1 MRTITVSG
9 PLHPGESLHVSVRD
23 RLIPLRRMLVAL
35 ATGIALLV
43 PGSYALAAPTDR
55 LAGILL
61 ADDPALAAAAPETV
75 APAGIL
81 RTADGRT
88 LWEREADDRRAMAST
103 TKIMT
108 ALVVLDRADF
118 GDVITVSAAAEAVGD
133 AEIDLRAGQ
142 RVSVDTLFRAM
153 LVPSANDAAYA
164 LAEYVA
170 GTIPAFAQLMNEKA
184 RALGLQHSAFTN
196 PTGLDADGHYT
207 SASDLATLAAVAMGN
222 ERFAQAVGLSEITVE
237 HASGERRVHEST
249 NELLDV
255 YDGIVGVKT
264 GHTRAAGWC
273 FVGAA
278 ERDGVGLTAVVLG
291 TGSNEARFAEAQ
303 ALLDW
308 GFEHYALTQVSS
320 AESTAALVPVSDFLD
335 VTVAAVVSDSVSVP
349 VFDLD
354 GEVTARADVLS
365 SAEAPIAA
373 GQRLGTLTVSQG
385 DRLLAQVP
393 LVAAADVPRPDAFEA
408 VGIWLTRLW
417 RAAFGGAVAAEP
429 VLMM

>member
-1 MRTITVSG
+1 
-9 PLHPGESLHVSVRD
+9 
-23 RLIPLRRMLVAL
+23 
-35 ATGIALLV
+35 
-43 PGSYALAAPTDR
+43 
-55 LAGILL
+55 
-61 ADDPALAAAAPETV
+61 
-75 APAGIL
+75 
-81 RTADGRT
+81 
-88 LWEREADDRRAMAST
+88 MAST

-108 ALVVLDRADF
+108 ALVVLDHADF
-118 GDVITVSAAAEAVGD
+118 GETITISAAAEAVGD

-142 RVSVDTLFRAM
+142 RVSVDTLFEAM

-207 SASDLATLAAVAMGN
+207 CASDLATLAAVAMTH
-222 ERFAQAVGLSEITVE
+222 ERFAETVALSEVTVE
-237 HASGERRVHEST
+237 HASGAERTYPST
-249 NELLDV
+249 NQLLRND
-255 YDGIVGVKT
+255 YEGIVGVKT

-291 TGSNEARFAEAQ
+291 TGSDAARFAEAQ

-308 GFEHYALTQVSS
+308 GFEHYALQQVSS
-320 AESTAALVPVSDFLD
+320 AEATAALVPVGDYLD
-335 VTVAAVVSDSVSVP
+335 VTVPAVVAESVSVP

-365 SAEAPIAA
+365 SVEAPVVA
-373 GQRLGTLTVSQG
+373 GQRLGTLTVRQG

-393 LVAAADVPRPDAFEA
+393 LVAGSGVVAPGAVES
-408 VGIWLTRLW
+408 VGIWFTRLW
-417 RAAFGGAVAAEP
+417 RTVFGGAVAAEP